1 MPTQIL
7 LADDH
12 RLVRECLKLLLEQ
25 AGFKVAAEV
34 ENGYEAVK
42 LAEELRPDV
51 AVLDMAMPILNG
63 LDAAREI
70 QKVSPT
76 TKTILVTM
84 YGEKASI
91 LQGVRAG
98 VKGIVL
104 KNYAAEELLR
114 AIREAL
120 CGRTY
125 MSPEVSHVLLEAY
138 QGKTELRPDPL
149 SGRERQVLQLI
160 AEGKTTKEVAALFQ
174 RSIKTIETHRTRIM
188 TKLDIHD
195 TAGLVRYAIRSGLI
209 QP

>member
-25 AGFKVAAEV
+25 AGFKVVAEA
-34 ENGYEAVK
+34 ENGHEAVK
-42 LAEELRPDV
+42 LAEELCPDV
-51 AVLDMAMPILNG
+51 ALLDAVMPIMNG
-63 LDAAREI
+63 FEAAREV
-70 QKVSPT
+70 QKVSPK

-84 YGEKASI
+84 HSEQAYI
-91 LQGVRAG
+91 LEGVRAG
-98 VKGIVL
+98 AKAIVL
-104 KNYAAEELLR
+104 KSHAAEDLLR

-120 CGRTY
+120 SGRTY

-138 QGKTELRPDPL
+138 QRKAQIRTDPL

-160 AEGKTTKEVAALFQ
+160 AEGKTTKEVAVLFNI
-174 RSIKTIETHRTRIM
+174 SIKTVETHRTRIM

-195 TAGLVRYAIRSGLI
+195 TAGLVRYAIRSGLTEL
-209 QP
+209 